1 MILCCGT
8 PLIRFLFLEKHEL
21 LNHFKIILNNISFLS
36 SIMLPPMHLHLPVC
50 PREKEKTF
58 LALGPDWFLLFTQ
71 SYLHFSTVVL
81 GIKLLLCFLHDR
93 LLLNKFKE
101 GIVAGRWL
109 ENSSAGL
116 SILIGMC

>member
-1 MILCCGT
+1 M
-8 PLIRFLFLEKHEL
+8 RFFFLEKQEF
-21 LNHFKIILNNISFLS
+21 LNHFKIVLYNISFLS
-36 SIMLPPMHLHLPVC
+36 SIMFPSMCFHLPVF

-81 GIKLLLCFLHDR
+81 GIKLLLCFLHNR

-116 SILIGMC
+116 NILMGMCWFNVPKTLC

>member
-1 MILCCGT
+1 ML
-8 PLIRFLFLEKHEL
+8 LDVIRSDKLH
-21 LNHFKIILNNISFLS
+21 LS
-36 SIMLPPMHLHLPVC
+36 SE
-50 PREKEKTF
+50 EKEKTF
-58 LALGPDWFLLFTQ
+58 LALGPDWFLMFTQ

-81 GIKLLLCFLHDR
+81 GIKLLLCFLQNR

-116 SILIGMC
+116 NILM